1 MRFRCSKTL
10 SYFSGFFSRLLY
22 LTAICGEKLLG
33 CTSFRSL
40 NLGSAPTPNLTL
52 GTGIFQAL
60 SLLHPSNFQCSLG
73 LLFGL
78 LSSSH
83 LSSQPVWLLIP
94 NLPFAVPCF
103 ASCNRH
109 TPSTCSPAQFF
120 QSSVWNPSPGQ
131 GPGLPPC
138 LGKEFRLAV
147 EAVQK
152 SLTNEKL
159 TTRSTA
165 LSPGGRT
172 GRKPELSAQ
181 PILSWWLN
189 PQNSWS
195 RRWQQQGKWTLLGW
209 QLMPKAIQNL
219 IGEFKKEWPVAREE
233 NKGASCGKSTFLKA
247 SCINNPSNS

>member
-1 MRFRCSKTL
+1 MCFRHNKTL
-10 SYFSGFFSRLLY
+10 SYFSGFFSRLWY
-22 LTAICGEKLLG
+22 LTAICGERLLG
-33 CTSFRSL
+33 CISFRPL

-52 GTGIFQAL
+52 GMGVFQAL
-60 SLLHPSNFQCSLG
+60 SLLHPSNFQCCLG

-94 NLPFAVPCF
+94 NLPFAVPYF

-109 TPSTCSPAQFF
+109 APSTCSAPAQFF
-120 QSSVWNPSPGQ
+120 QSSVWNPNPGQ
-131 GPGLPPC
+131 GPALPPC

-165 LSPGGRT
+165 TCLQGGELAESLNYQLSRSCHGGSTLRIH
-172 GRKPELSAQ
+172 GPDDG
-181 PILSWWLN
+181 
-189 PQNSWS
+189 NS
-195 RRWQQQGKWTLLGW
+195 
-209 QLMPKAIQNL
+209 
-219 IGEFKKEWPVAREE
+219 RE
-233 NKGASCGKSTFLKA
+233 NGLFLVGNW
-247 SCINNPSNS
+247 C